1 MAAVPRRPGVVTF
14 IGVVLYIYAA
24 MAAVAALVLLIFSSN
39 DTIQDNS
46 AQSLGLLIGSG
57 IGEAVIAA
65 LLFVVAAS
73 LMRGAPAARLFVAV
87 VVGVRMAAA
96 IGLMLIHHEGGYL
109 FSGLAYVVVGVFV
122 LWALYG
128 APGSDEYFSRLE
140 SGGGAAPPQPPTA
153 T

>member
-1 MAAVPRRPGVVTF
+1 MAAVRRRPGVVTF

-24 MAAVAALVLLIFSSN
+24 MAAVAALVLLIFSGN
-39 DTIQDNS
+39 DKIQENS

-73 LMRGAPAARLFVAV
+73 VMRGAPAARLFVAV
-87 VVGVRMAAA
+87 VVGLRMAAA
-96 IGLMLIHHEGGYL
+96 VGLMLVHHSGGYL
-109 FSGLAYVVVGVFV
+109 FSGLGYVIVGVFV
-122 LWALYG
+122 LWALYA
-128 APGSDEYFSRLE
+128 APGSDEYFSQLE
-140 SGGGAAPPQPPTA
+140 AGEGAVSPPPPTA